1 MTALR
6 LILALL
12 LLPLPL
18 TAATWKAGTAKADIT
33 PKKPSWM
40 AGYGGR
46 TKESEGVLHPL
57 WAKALALEDAN
68 GKRAVIIATDTLG
81 MTRGI

>member
-6 LILALL
+6 LTLALL

-33 PKKPSWM
+33 PKKPIWM

-46 TKESEGVLHPL
+46 SKESEGVLHPL
-57 WAKALALEDAN
+57 
-68 GKRAVIIATDTLG
+68 
-81 MTRGI
+81 